1 MYEDRSNKRTGKIVT
16 FILILIIGTG
26 AFFLGTV
33 YGSLNSEEII
43 DNGTPVVGDSSFDKL
58 YEVRDVINSQYYQD
72 IDQDALVEGA
82 IKGMVNSVGDPYTVF
97 FNAEE
102 YKEFNDDGDGNYVG
116 IGVIVGIKEDRIV
129 VITPFEGS
137 PAFEAGLRSGDFIT
151 KVEGVE
157 YTGTELDKA
166 VSVIKGEEGKP
177 VTLTIMRNG
186 EEQDI
191 TIVRASITIV
201 NVESEMLEGD
211 IAHVTM
217 LQFSNNTA
225 EQVREAMEE
234 LRDQGAKGYIL
245 DLRGNPG
252 GFLDEAV
259 DVASL
264 FVEKDKTILYT
275 LDKYD
280 QKKEYRSYGGSFI
293 DAPLV
298 VLIDGGSASA
308 SEVVSGAL
316 KDYEAA
322 TLIGQQS
329 FGKGIVQMV
338 YQVGDGEAVKV
349 TVSSYYSPDGI
360 NIHGE
365 GIAPDIEVEIPED
378 AEMPLTMENDT
389 QLQKAVEVLREKMQ

>member
-1 MYEDRSNKRTGKIVT
+1 MYEDRSNKRTGKIIT

-137 PAFEAGLRSGDFIT
+137 PAFKAGLRSGDFIT

-293 DAPLV
+293 GAPLV

-322 TLIGQQS
+322 TLVGQQS

-349 TVSSYYSPDGI
+349 TVSSYYSPEGI

-378 AEMPLTMENDT
+378 AEMPLTEENDT